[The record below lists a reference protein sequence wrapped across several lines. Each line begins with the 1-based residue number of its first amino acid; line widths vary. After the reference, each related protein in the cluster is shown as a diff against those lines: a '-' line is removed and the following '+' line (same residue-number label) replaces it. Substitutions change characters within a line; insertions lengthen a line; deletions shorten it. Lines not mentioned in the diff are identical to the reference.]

1 MEAFKILCLG
11 GGGVKGIMHIG
22 ALEELE
28 KEVGPLHKHF
38 TKGVYGCSVGSVFA
52 TALAFGLSVEE
63 MKKNYPKLGD
73 FKKII
78 NMDKLTGIS
87 TILNKKGI
95 FPMNKFEEVLI
106 QIFNEFNIDIKS
118 KKCCDALI
126 PLYISASNLSKGTPS
141 LFTGNVPVLKAIMAS
156 CCLPFIFQP
165 QIINNN
171 IYVDGGFITNIL
183 LNLVPSEDRSMAL
196 SFSIIHTKEK
206 IKAGKLTKLSP
217 LDYIYKLYKISCLYE
232 NAKNPYKNNIKLSF
246 DRGSGISEF
255 SEEEKDKMIL
265 IGKTLC
271 RRFITQCT
279 NQKLIKV

>member
-1 MEAFKILCLG
+1 MESFKILVLG

-28 KEVGPLHKHF
+28 NEVGPLHKHF
-38 TKGVYGCSVGSVFA
+38 TKGVYGCSVGSLFA
-52 TALAFGLSVEE
+52 TALAFGLSVEQ
-63 MKKNYPKLGD
+63 MKKNYHKLGD
-73 FKKII
+73 FKKVIE
-78 NMDKLTGIS
+78 MDKMTEIS
-87 TILNKKGI
+87 TILNKKGV
-95 FPMNKFEEVLI
+95 FSMNKFEEVLI
-106 QIFNEFNIDIKS
+106 QLFNEFNIDIKS

-126 PLYISASNLSKGTPS
+126 PLYISASNLSKGTPT
-141 LFTGNVPVLKAIMAS
+141 LFTGNIPVLKAIMAS

-165 QIINNN
+165 QIINDN

-183 LNLVPSEDRSMAL
+183 INLVPKEERDQCISI
-196 SFSIIHTKEK
+196 SIIHSKEK
-206 IKAGKLTKLSP
+206 IKASKLAKLSP

-232 NAKNPYKNNIKLSF
+232 NAKNPYKNNINLSF
-246 DRGSGISEF
+246 DKGSGISDFTED
-255 SEEEKDKMIL
+255 EKNEMIL

>member
-52 TALAFGLSVEE
+52 TAVAFGLSVEE

-78 NMDKLTGIS
+78 NMDKLTEIS

-171 IYVDGGFITNIL
+171 IYIDGGFITNIL

-196 SFSIIHTKEK
+196 GFSIIHTKEK
-206 IKAGKLTKLSP
+206 IKADKLTKLSP

-232 NAKNPYKNNIKLSF
+232 NAKNP
-246 DRGSGISEF
+246 
-255 SEEEKDKMIL
+255 
-265 IGKTLC
+265 
-271 RRFITQCT
+271 
-279 NQKLIKV
+279 